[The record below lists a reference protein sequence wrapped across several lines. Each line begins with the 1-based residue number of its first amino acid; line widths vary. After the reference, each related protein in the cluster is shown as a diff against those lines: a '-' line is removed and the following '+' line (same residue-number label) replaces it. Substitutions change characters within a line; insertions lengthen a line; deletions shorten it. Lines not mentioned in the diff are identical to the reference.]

1 MTEVEA
7 TILTSFILKILR
19 PDLSRITQKLSKD
32 EKYKN
37 LVTSYVSYFNTTNRD
52 KRRTLSSLL
61 VEHYH
66 VIVYACTQNSKSNNE
81 DDIELINKIKVIG
94 ANCIPPILT
103 WPTYD
108 SIQPGA
114 KIIKT
119 SATNLHQYLPPNM
132 PPDNE
137 MKTILETLEWSNAI
151 SFPLKKKMKYTKNK
165 KITRKDYND
174 EKQLKREKRN
184 YDEIKV

>member
-1 MTEVEA
+1 MTYLNNEFEN
-7 TILTSFILKILR
+7 ILIFSFDEENTEYDNTYYDKNLYNFILKV
-19 PDLSRITQKLSKD
+19 
-32 EKYKN
+32 E
-37 LVTSYVSYFNTTNRD
+37 D
-52 KRRTLSSLL
+52 KRPN
-61 VEHYH
+61 
-66 VIVYACTQNSKSNNE
+66 IIFICTQNSKSNNE

-108 SIQPGA
+108 SIKPGA

-137 MKTILETLEWSNAI
+137 MKTILETLEWSNVI
-151 SFPLKKKMKYTKNK
+151 SFPLTKEMKYTKNK